1 MSALATLF
9 AKYILRPNSGITID
23 NVPPQIKDQVQQLLD
38 EAKEVEEDNKD
49 DNGINEDNRRADE
62 AD

>member
-23 NVPPQIKDQVQQLLD
+23 SVPPQIKDQVQQLLD

-49 DNGINEDNRRADE
+49 DNGINEDN
-62 AD
+62 

>member
-1 MSALATLF
+1 MSALAILF
-9 AKYILRPNSGITID
+9 AKYIQRENSGITID

-49 DNGINEDNRRADE
+49 DNGINEDNRRANKTD
-62 AD
+62 

>member
-9 AKYILRPNSGITID
+9 AKYILRPNSGITTD
-23 NVPPQIKDQVQQLLD
+23 SVPPQIKDQVQQLLD

-49 DNGINEDNRRADE
+49 DNGINEDNRGADE
-62 AD
+62 VD

>member
-23 NVPPQIKDQVQQLLD
+23 SVTPQIKDQVQQLLD

-49 DNGINEDNRRADE
+49 DNGINEDNRGADE
-62 AD
+62 VD

>member
-23 NVPPQIKDQVQQLLD
+23 SVPPQIKDQVQQLLD
-38 EAKEVEEDNKD
+38 EAKEVEGDNED
-49 DNGINEDNRRADE
+49 DNGTDEDNRGANE

>member
-9 AKYILRPNSGITID
+9 AKYILRSNSGITID
-23 NVPPQIKDQVQQLLD
+23 NVPHQIKDQVQKLLD

-49 DNGINEDNRRADE
+49 DNGINEDNRGADE
-62 AD
+62 VD